1 MASNNE
7 KEFDVFCSYQW
18 DRKSEIENLHANLV
32 GEDLTVWRD
41 TNELRSNNVGLF
53 KQLGENII
61 KSKVFLC
68 CLTLKYTK
76 SQNCLRELNFAA
88 KMTKPIV
95 YLMIENIKPEQLE
108 PEVSFI
114 MGNAVYI
121 QCYKNPSNWFESG
134 GNLDQIKS
142 SIASELEVSF
152 PFLKFKIKQQK
163 CIKFC

>member
-7 KEFDVFCSYQW
+7 KDFDVFCSYQW

-32 GEDLTVWRD
+32 GEDLTIWRD

-53 KQLGENII
+53 KQLGENIN

-68 CLTLKYTK
+68 CLTIKYTK
-76 SQNCLRELNFAA
+76 SQNCLRELNYAA
-88 KMTKPIV
+88 KMSKPIV
-95 YLMIENIKPEQLE
+95 YLMIEKINPEQLD

-121 QCYKNPSNWFESG
+121 QCYKNPNNWFESG
-134 GNLDQIKS
+134 GNLDEIKN
-142 SIASELEVSF
+142 SIANELEVSF
-152 PFLKFKIKQQK
+152 T
-163 CIKFC
+163 FCNI

>member
-1 MASNNE
+1 MTSKNE

-32 GEDLTVWRD
+32 GEDLTIWRD

-61 KSKVFLC
+61 RSKVFLC
-68 CLTLKYTK
+68 CLTVKYTK

-88 KMTKPIV
+88 KMAKPIV
-95 YLMIENIKPEQLE
+95 YLMIEKINPEQLD

-134 GNLDQIKS
+134 GNLDEIKN
-142 SIASELEVSF
+142 SIANELEVSF
-152 PFLKFKIKQQK
+152 TF
-163 CIKFC
+163 CIMF